1 MTVYCGVSVVKKTAA
16 VAVVHTTLISLVSKE
31 ESRESR
37 ENVRRTEE
45 DNGKLFDVSK
55 T

>member
-1 MTVYCGVSVVKKTAA
+1 MMVYCDVSVVKKTAA

-31 ESRESR
+31 ESRGR

-45 DNGKLFDVSK
+45 
-55 T
+55 